1 MGLLK
6 AARRQAPSPKAALRR
21 CAAEWW
27 QPSGTK
33 SPPVTAGFAGPA
45 AVNMAALA
53 LLFSIGETTPTPR
66 LDPPASSC
74 VTARLPALL
83 WLISLMC
90 CSPGAVSVSGPRA
103 TSLLN
108 VQLFFRLGSPCLSP
122 ASCEQLCVSL
132 LLRHARDTL
141 VYLFSPER
149 ASPTPA
155 SSVSGQKEQGWSV
168 GHATAGAKGGWR
180 QLPVQ

>member
-6 AARRQAPSPKAALRR
+6 AACRQAPSPKAALWR

-27 QPSGTK
+27 QPSRTK
-33 SPPVTAGFAGPA
+33 SPPVTAGFAGAA

-53 LLFSIGETTPTPR
+53 LLFSIGETTPTPW
-66 LDPPASSC
+66 LDPPALAC

-90 CSPGAVSVSGPRA
+90 CSPGAVLVSGPRA
-103 TSLLN
+103 TSLPK
-108 VQLFFRLGSPCLSP
+108 VQFFFRLGSLCLSL

-132 LLRHARDTL
+132 LLRHAREAL
-141 VYLFSPER
+141 VYLFSQNGQVLRLPAVCLGKRSRAGVLGMLQPEQR
-149 ASPTPA
+149 EW
-155 SSVSGQKEQGWSV
+155 K
-168 GHATAGAKGGWR
+168 R
-180 QLPVQ
+180 LPVQ